1 MTLLRTGQV
10 GKLTHRAIP
19 SGDNIGFCPRFDY
32 QRSSSIDPRSSQNHR
47 LPTNWI
53 HALVFYTPQRTCP
66 ESRADNQGVDW
77 PRVGFTSC
85 KRLYATLQDLCDV
98 LNGSTNNATAATQK
112 PCKKVSKICWRIDVK
127 SGKRDGGNS
136 LRYRCICRSFQASK
150 LHRDE

>member
-10 GKLTHRAIP
+10 GKLPHRAIP
-19 SGDNIGFCPRFDY
+19 SGDNIGFCPRPSSFD
-32 QRSSSIDPRSSQNHR
+32 PWSSQNHR
-47 LPTNWI
+47 LPTNGI
-53 HALVFYTPQRTCP
+53 HVLVFYTPQRTCP

-112 PCKKVSKICWRIDVK
+112 PCEKVSKICWRIDVK

-136 LRYRCICRSFQASK
+136 LRYICLRRSFQESK
-150 LHRDE
+150 LHRDEQSQPF